1 MLYVPRAVTLY
12 VGGSKNSRNFWVP
25 PRIVMCR
32 VALTVTE
39 LFPNVPLFVTETEFT
54 VKQAMNKYSAA

>member
-1 MLYVPRAVTLY
+1 LLYVPRAVTLY

-39 LFPNVPLFVTETEFT
+39 LLGPPTYSDVSCGPDSNRT
-54 VKQAMNKYSAA
+54 VGSPHV